1 MKRGSLI
8 AQQAAGAIS
17 EKRHHAQHAS
27 IRIVEAKRLAALPE
41 FRGSIAT
48 WHEIRDGLDH
58 VLA

>member
-48 WHEIRDGLDH
+48 C
-58 VLA
+58 A